1 MTATEPVPVFQAASA
16 RSLSQYSGL
25 AMIGTLLLGACS
37 FAPAYKTPESAPP
50 TPIYKEASDWKPAE
64 PADSAARGTWWVIF
78 QDSNLDRL
86 EAQVAAANQDLK
98 AAYARLQQA
107 RAATRI
113 ARADLFPTLTVGS
126 SAARARTSVNSPT
139 FPKGAEPV
147 GNNFDLQADLSY
159 EIDVWGRVRNAVASA
174 RASQQAS
181 AADLAT
187 LDLAIHA
194 ELAND
199 YFSLRSQDTQQQL
212 LDRTVE
218 DYARALVLTEN
229 LYNGGAAA
237 LTDVAQAQA
246 QLETA
251 RTQAADIRLQRAQSE
266 HAIAVLMGVNPS
278 AFHLDANPLAVSA
291 APPPIDPG
299 LPSSLLERRPD
310 VAAAERRTA
319 AANAQIGVAR
329 AAYFP
334 VFSLGAAAGFDST
347 SASNW
352 LSAPSQLWSVGPATG
367 LLTVFD
373 AGRHRA
379 QTAQAKAVYDEQ
391 VANYRNTVLTAYQEV
406 EDNLAALRQLQ
417 QESVSESAAVT
428 ATATALEQAQ
438 YRYKAGLVT
447 YLEVVTAENTSLQA
461 QLANVAIQLRRMS
474 ASVLLVKALGG
485 GWRLVGQEDS
495 RHASNGALTLLTL
508 PHTK

>member
-1 MTATEPVPVFQAASA
+1 MSGRLPT
-16 RSLSQYSGL
+16 SLCLFMGMS
-25 AMIGTLLLGACS
+25 ACS
-37 FAPAYKTPESAPP
+37 FAPTYKVPDSPPP
-50 TPIYKEASDWKPAE
+50 TATYKEAGDWKPAE
-64 PADSAARGTWWVIF
+64 PADAQIRGAWWTIF
-78 QDSNLDRL
+78 QDPDLDDL
-86 EAQVAAANQDLK
+86 QSQVADANQDLK
-98 AAYARLQQA
+98 AAYARLLQA

-113 ARADLFPTLTVGS
+113 ARADLFPTLSIGS
-126 SAARARTSVNSPT
+126 SATRSRTSVNSPK
-139 FPKGAEPV
+139 FPAGAEPV
-147 GNNFDLQADLSY
+147 GNNFDLEADLSY

-174 RASQQAS
+174 KASQQAS

-187 LDLAIHA
+187 LNLAVHA

-212 LDRTVE
+212 LQQTVQ
-218 DYARALVLTEN
+218 DYSKALVLTRN
-229 LYNGGAAA
+229 LYSGGAAA

-251 RTQAADIRLQRAQSE
+251 RTQAADISLQRAQTE
-266 HAIAVLMGVNPS
+266 HAIAVLLGQNPS
-278 AFHLDANPLAVSA
+278 AFHLAAHPLLKSA

-299 LPSSLLERRPD
+299 LPSVLLERRPD

-347 SASNW
+347 TASNW
-352 LSAPSQLWSVGPATG
+352 LTAPSRLWSAGPAAG
-367 LLTVFD
+367 VLTVFD

-379 QTAQAKAVYDEQ
+379 QSAQAKAAYDEQ
-391 VANYRNTVLTAYQEV
+391 VADYRNTVLTAYREV

-417 QESVSESAAVT
+417 QESISEAAAVD
-428 ATATALEQAQ
+428 ATAVALQQAQ

-447 YLEVVTAENTSLQA
+447 YLEVSIAENTSLQA
-461 QLANVAIQLRRMS
+461 QLADVSIQLRRLS

-485 GWRLVGQEDS
+485 GWRDADRQPGGDS
-495 RHASNGALTLLTL
+495 GKRGA
-508 PHTK
+508 PAAAR

>member
-1 MTATEPVPVFQAASA
+1 MRARLAAT
-16 RSLSQYSGL
+16 LCTIL
-25 AMIGTLLLGACS
+25 ALCACS
-37 FAPAYKTPESAPP
+37 FAPAYKIPDSEPP
-50 TPIYKEASDWKPAE
+50 TTVYKESGDWKAAQ
-64 PADSAARGTWWVIF
+64 PADSQDRGPWWTIF
-78 QDSNLDRL
+78 QDPALDVL
-86 EAQVAAANQDLK
+86 EAQLADANQDLK
-98 AAYARLQQA
+98 AAYARLLQA

-113 ARADLFPTLTVGS
+113 ARADLFPTLSVGS
-126 SAARARTSVNSPT
+126 AATRSRSSVNSPR
-139 FPKGAEPV
+139 FPPGAQPV
-147 GNNFDLQADLSY
+147 SNNFDLEADLSY

-174 RASQQAS
+174 KANQQAS

-187 LDLAIHA
+187 LNLAIHA
-194 ELAND
+194 ELAGD

-218 DYARALVLTEN
+218 DYAKALALTLN

-237 LTDVAQAQA
+237 LADVAQAQA

-251 RTQAADIRLQRAQSE
+251 RTQAADIRLQRAQTE
-266 HAIAVLMGVNPS
+266 HAIAVLLGQNPS
-278 AFHLDANPLAVSA
+278 AFHMAANPLFISAV
-291 APPPIDPG
+291 PPPIDPG

-334 VFSLGAAAGFDST
+334 VFSLAAAAGFDSS

-352 LSAPSQLWSVGPATG
+352 LTAPSRLWSAGPAAG
-367 LLTVFD
+367 VLTVFD

-379 QTAQAKAVYDEQ
+379 QTAQAKAFYDEQ
-391 VANYRNTVLTAYQEV
+391 VAGYRNTVLNAYREV
-406 EDNLAALRQLQ
+406 EDNLAALRQLE
-417 QESVSESAAVT
+417 QESVSEAAAVQ

-447 YLEVVTAENTSLQA
+447 YLEVSIAENTSLQA
-461 QLANVAIQLRRMS
+461 QLANVSIQLRRMS

-485 GWRLVGQEDS
+485 GWR
-495 RHASNGALTLLTL
+495 GADAPSADISTRRRSEAAA
-508 PHTK
+508 H

>member
-1 MTATEPVPVFQAASA
+1 MTARAA
-16 RSLSQYSGL
+16 LF
-25 AMIGTLLLGACS
+25 GTILTLGACS
-37 FAPAYKTPESAPP
+37 FAPTYKTPASAPP
-50 TPIYKEASDWKPAE
+50 AAVYKEGDWKSAE
-64 PADSAARGTWWVIF
+64 PADSQVRGAWWAIF
-78 QDSNLDRL
+78 QDPALDGL
-86 EAQVAAANQDLK
+86 EAQVADANQDLK
-98 AAYARLQQA
+98 AAYARLLQA

-113 ARADLFPTLTVGS
+113 ARADLFPTLNIGA
-126 SAARARTSVNSPT
+126 SAARARSSVNSPT

-147 GNNFDLQADLSY
+147 GNNFDLEADLSY
-159 EIDVWGRVRNAVASA
+159 EIDVWGRVRNAVAAA
-174 RASQQAS
+174 RANQQAS

-187 LDLAIHA
+187 LNLSIHA
-194 ELAND
+194 ELASD
-199 YFSLRSQDTQQQL
+199 YFSLRSQDTEQQL
-212 LDRTVE
+212 LDQTVE
-218 DYARALVLTEN
+218 DYTKALELTQN

-251 RTQAADIRLQRAQSE
+251 RTQASDIRLQRAQTE
-266 HAIAVLMGVNPS
+266 HAIAVLLGQNPS
-278 AFHLDANPLAVSA
+278 AFHMEVNPMLISAV
-291 APPPIDPG
+291 PPPIDPG

-334 VFSLGAAAGFDST
+334 VFSLAAAAGFEST
-347 SASNW
+347 STSNW
-352 LSAPSQLWSVGPATG
+352 LTAPSRLWSVGPAAG

-379 QTAQAKAVYDEQ
+379 QSAQAHAVYDEQ
-391 VANYRNTVLTAYQEV
+391 VADYRNTVLTAYQEV
-406 EDNLAALRQLQ
+406 EDNLVALRQLQ
-417 QESVSESAAVT
+417 QESISEAAAVK

-447 YLEVVTAENTSLQA
+447 YLEVATAENTSLQA
-461 QLANVAIQLRRMS
+461 QLANVTIQMRRMS

-485 GWRLVGQEDS
+485 GWRSGEPTSAADTS
-495 RHASNGALTLLTL
+495 R
-508 PHTK
+508 